1 MEKKKIH
8 NVPEYAYDYKYVV
21 HSIVNG
27 EFWFYGAYNDIVKAM
42 EAAAAIQGSGAEAG
56 EFEAV

>member
-8 NVPEYAYDYKYVV
+8 NVPEYAYKYKYIV